1 MKKISVAILG
11 AELTPLAKVGG
22 LGDVVGALPK
32 TLFELGVDVATF
44 IPFYGSIDRAG
55 LKLELVAKD
64 LAVEANGPFKLS
76 VWQTCLPG
84 SEAKLYLLEHP
95 YFSGPEIYSHEQ
107 LVGKDLK
114 VSEVEKFI
122 LFSQAAL
129 LAMKAIRF
137 RPQVIH
143 LNDWH
148 TAPLLAFL
156 AEDQKDEGSFFADTK
171 TVYTIHNLANQGK
184 YSRSELHLPANEAVA
199 NACLDGKDINFMAMG
214 ILGAD
219 IVNTVSKTYAKE
231 ILTAEQ
237 GAGLEQVLQQRQ
249 ESLYGV
255 VNGIDTEL
263 FNPATD
269 QCLWQTYDADNL
281 DKKRINKRELQ
292 KELGLPESADVPLFG
307 LVSRLVNQKGL
318 DLLDEKIAQLKAQFV
333 FLGTGQKDVEERISV
348 WGRQYPQAV
357 KAVIGFDAKLAQRI
371 YAGADVFLMPS
382 KFEPCGLGQLIA
394 MRYGT
399 LPLVRK
405 TGGLADTVNSKKGYL
420 FKKYDNQSLFKCL
433 KKATDDF
440 QEDPTAWKE
449 CQALVMSLD
458 FSWKKP
464 AKSYIKL
471 YKKALTLDKR

>member
-1 MKKISVAILG
+1 MQKISVAILG

-64 LAVEANGPFKLS
+64 LTVEANGAFKLS

-95 YFSGPEIYSHEQ
+95 YFSGQEIYSHEQ

-122 LFSQAAL
+122 LFSQASL
-129 LAMKAIRF
+129 VAMKAINF
-137 RPQVIH
+137 KPQIIH

-156 AEDQKDEGSFFADTK
+156 AEDKKDEASFFAGTK

-184 YSRSELHLPANEAVA
+184 YSRNELRLPANDVVA
-199 NACLDGKDINFMAMG
+199 KACLDGKDINFMAMG

-231 ILTAEQ
+231 ILTPEQ
-237 GAGLEQVLQQRQ
+237 GAGLEQVLLQRKD
-249 ESLYGV
+249 SLYGV
-255 VNGIDTEL
+255 VNGIDTEF

-269 QCLWQTYDADNL
+269 SCLWQNYDAANL
-281 DKKRINKRELQ
+281 DKKRVNKLNLQ
-292 KELGLPESADVPLFG
+292 KELGLPESADTPVFG

-318 DLLDEKIAQLKAQFV
+318 DLLDEKIANLRAQFI
-333 FLGTGQKDVEERISV
+333 FLGTGQKDVEERV
-348 WGRQYPQAV
+348 AAWAQKYPQAV
-357 KAVIGFDAKLAQRI
+357 KAIIGFDAKLAQRI
-371 YAGADVFLMPS
+371 YAGSDIFLMPS

-405 TGGLADTVNSKKGYL
+405 TGGLADTVTSKKGYL
-420 FKKYDNQSLFKCL
+420 FKGYDNKSLLRCL
-433 KKATDDF
+433 KKAATNF
-440 QEDPTAWKE
+440 QKDPGAWKA
-449 CQALVMSLD
+449 CQTLVMSLD

-464 AKSYIKL
+464 AKTYIKL
-471 YKKALTLDKR
+471 YKKALRLNKK